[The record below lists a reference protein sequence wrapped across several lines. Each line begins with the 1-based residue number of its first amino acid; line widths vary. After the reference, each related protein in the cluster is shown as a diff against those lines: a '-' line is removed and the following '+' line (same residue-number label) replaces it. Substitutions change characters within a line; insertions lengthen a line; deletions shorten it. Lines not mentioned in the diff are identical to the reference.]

1 MLLLAAPLLCAQSI
15 SWTEVRQANLEGQA
29 WKETKAPFDRFP
41 AKAEGV
47 VRSAVWN
54 LSRNSTGLRIRFA
67 TASAAIHATW
77 TVNKENLALPHMPAT
92 GVSGLDL
99 YVRHEGKWRW
109 LANGRPTAKTTTQA
123 LIQNWS
129 GGRREYMLYLPLY
142 NGVESLS
149 IGVAEGRKFEFL
161 PHDTAKPILFYGT
174 SITQGGCASR
184 PGMVY
189 SSIIG
194 RMLDW
199 PTINL
204 GFSGNALSEPEVAQ
218 LLIEFDPLV
227 YVYDSLP
234 NLSLAF
240 VKERTEP
247 FLRTLRKAR
256 PATPIVLVENVIYT
270 NSEVMPSR
278 GAGVREKNA
287 VLKSIYEKLKGEG
300 DKRLFYVPADHLL
313 GTDGEGTVDG
323 THPTDLGFLRMAETI
338 APAIRPLLR

>member
-1 MLLLAAPLLCAQSI
+1 
-15 SWTEVRQANLEGQA
+15 LEGQA
-29 WKETKAPFDRFP
+29 WKDTKAPFDRFP
-41 AKAEGV
+41 SKSEQV
-47 VRSAVWN
+47 VRAAVWS
-54 LSRNSTGLRIRFA
+54 LSRNSTGLRVRFA
-67 TASAAIHATW
+67 TDSAAIHATW
-77 TVNKENLALPHMPAT
+77 TVIKENLALPHMPAT

-99 YVRHEGKWRW
+99 YVRHDGKWKW

-123 LIQNWS
+123 MVQNWT
-129 GGRREYMLYLPLY
+129 GGRREYMVYLPLY
-142 NGVESLS
+142 NGIESLS
-149 IGVAEGRKFEFL
+149 IGVPEGSKLEFL
-161 PHDTAKPILFYGT
+161 PHESVKPILFYGT

-218 LLIEFDPLV
+218 LLVELDPVV

-234 NLSLAF
+234 NLSLTF

-247 FLRTLRKAR
+247 FLRTLRKAH
-256 PATPIVLVENVIYT
+256 PNTPIVLVENVIYT
-270 NSEVMPSR
+270 NSEVLPSR
-278 GAGVREKNA
+278 GVSAREKNA
-287 VLKSIYEKLKGEG
+287 VLKSIFDKLKAEG
-300 DKRLFYVPADHLL
+300 DKKLYYVPADNLL